1 MPAFKRAFRGRIAC
15 FGVANCK
22 LVGEVIVLGIRAPS
36 YFFFELR
43 TINPMARVVGGV
55 LIICTARQYRG
66 EHGDAKLG

>member
-1 MPAFKRAFRGRIAC
+1 
-15 FGVANCK
+15 
-22 LVGEVIVLGIRAPS
+22 LGIRAPS